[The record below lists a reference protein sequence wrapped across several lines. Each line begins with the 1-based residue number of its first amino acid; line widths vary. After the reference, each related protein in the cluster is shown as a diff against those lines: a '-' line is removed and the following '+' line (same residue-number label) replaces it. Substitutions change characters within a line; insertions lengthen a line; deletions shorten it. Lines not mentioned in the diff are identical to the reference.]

1 MGQGNSAEGA
11 KLQSAVQKLTKLEL
25 KDLERVFQ

>member
-1 MGQGNSAEGA
+1 MGQANSAEEV
-11 KLQSAVQKLTKLEL
+11 KLKAAVQKLTKLEL